1 MTNKQIQLI
10 AGLSDVKQRR
20 RTGLFKAE
28 GLKCVTDTIG
38 HFELRHLYA
47 TVDASLPPDLDI
59 QAERV
64 SRGEMQRMSSQVT
77 TPPLIAVYAIPDT
90 TQPPLPDELSL
101 TTSDLIIALDC
112 VQDPGNLGT
121 IIRTCDW
128 MGVTHIIASK
138 DTADCWNPKVVQSTM
153 GAISRVRIAYC
164 DLAATLRQYRGHAL
178 RIGTFLDGD
187 NLYTADLGIASPLK
201 AKILIMGNE
210 GNGISPSVAA
220 ETDKRV
226 LIPSYPPERPTS
238 ESLNVATATA
248 MALAIMRRQNF
259 APNT

>member
-10 AGLSDVKQRR
+10 AGLSDVKHRR

-38 HFELRHLYA
+38 HFELHHLYA
-47 TVDASLPPDLDI
+47 TADAALPPALDDK
-59 QAERV
+59 AERV
-64 SRGEMQRMSSQVT
+64 SRSEMQRMSSQVT
-77 TPPLIAVYAIPDT
+77 TPPLIAVYAIPDSAL
-90 TQPPLPDELSL
+90 PPCSDDLGRR
-101 TTSDLIIALDC
+101 TSDIIVALDC
-112 VQDPGNLGT
+112 IQDPGNLGT

-128 MGVTHIIASK
+128 MGISHIIASK
-138 DTADCWNPKVVQSTM
+138 DSADCWSPKVVQSTM
-153 GAISRVRIAYC
+153 GAISRVTITYC
-164 DLAATLRQYRGHAL
+164 DLAATLHQYQGHAL
-178 RIGTFLDGD
+178 RIGTFLDGE
-187 NLYTADLGIASPLK
+187 NLYTADTDIAPPLQ

-220 ETDKRV
+220 ETDRRV

-248 MALAIMRRQNF
+248 MALAIMRRHDF
-259 APNT
+259 APNS